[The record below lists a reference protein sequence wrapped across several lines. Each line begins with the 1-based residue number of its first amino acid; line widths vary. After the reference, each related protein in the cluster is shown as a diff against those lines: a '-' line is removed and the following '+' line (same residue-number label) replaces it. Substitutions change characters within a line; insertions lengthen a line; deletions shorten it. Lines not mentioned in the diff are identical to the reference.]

1 MKRKEIILFHIIGL
15 ILGFILLYIGCY
27 MMAFLQVI
35 FDAAF
40 AFNPYL
46 TIFLF
51 ICFMGY
57 LFMKI

>member
-1 MKRKEIILFHIIGL
+1 MKRNIIGL